1 MKVESGA
8 LALAMPLPPDRPHL
22 ASLITDLERLGEEP
36 AVVERRGLRMER
48 TSYGELARLAGRCA
62 RELESRGIT
71 KGQRVVIWGASGSEW
86 IGSFFG
92 CILRG
97 VVPVPLDIAG
107 SPDFIRRVV
116 AEVSPELVTGSQEQL
131 RALDGRVPR
140 IAFENFGTA
149 LPREPLLEPVA
160 SLHEDDTLQIIFT
173 SGTTGEPKGV
183 VHTHHNV
190 LASLRPI
197 EREMQKYLKFERVVH
212 PLGILNTL
220 PLSHVFGQFM
230 GIWIPPLLGA
240 VVHFDSRLIGRDLVS
255 VIYRER
261 ISVLAAVPRVVEMI
275 GSHLMERFP
284 DLPARLK
291 EAEGRSAWRRWW
303 IFRDVHR
310 ALGWKF
316 WALVLGGATLAAEVE
331 HFWTTLG
338 FVVVQGY
345 GMTET
350 AALVSLNHPFHPARG
365 TLGQVLP
372 GREVRLSAD
381 GEILVKGETVS
392 GATWAGGRMLPR
404 ESEWL
409 ATGDLGELDAAG
421 ALSFRGRKKD
431 VIVTASGL
439 NVYPEDLEAAL
450 LRQPRVRAA
459 AIVEGLGPQGPHP
472 LAVLVMHGT
481 GDDAAEAVR
490 AANRELAEFQQ
501 IRHWTIWP
509 EPDLPRTST
518 GKVLRR
524 EIAATVAMTAG
535 EKRTGTPASG
545 GLGGIIQRITGEDS
559 SPLPDSARLSEDVHL
574 DSLGRIELQSAL
586 ETRFGIPIGDAG
598 FQEIQTLG
606 ELRTLLRDS
615 GPAVGPATTP
625 ARIQDQHIYPQWPWT
640 RLAVVVRAVFLEGVA
655 MPLVALL
662 AAPKA
667 KRDWM
672 HGPDVPLLIVSNHV
686 TLYDVPI
693 LLYGLGRR
701 TRRRVAVAM
710 AGEMLLDWRRARGQG
725 NWFLNLLA
733 PAAYYLVTALFNV
746 FPLPQS
752 GDFRA
757 SFEHAARA
765 MDRGFH
771 VLVFPEGRRTPD
783 GRMHAFQ
790 RGSGL
795 LWKELQCDALPVY
808 LDGLWVS
815 TAAHAKWF
823 RSGKISTH
831 VGRII
836 TRNPETDP
844 GAATALLEE
853 RVRSL
858 REKWLLRDP
867 A

>member
-1 MKVESGA
+1 MYLARCGA
-8 LALAMPLPPDRPHL
+8 
-22 ASLITDLERLGEEP
+22 GP
-36 AVVERRGLRMER
+36 AGHR
-48 TSYGELARLAGRCA
+48 RLAGFHQKSHRGG
-62 RELESRGIT
+62 ESPACDWQSGA
-71 KGQRVVIWGASGSEW
+71 ASGS
-86 IGSFFG
+86 GQPLCRRSPSR
-92 CILRG
+92 ILE
-97 VVPVPLDIAG
+97 
-107 SPDFIRRVV
+107 RR
-116 AEVSPELVTGSQEQL
+116 S
-131 RALDGRVPR
+131 RASRCLSR
-140 IAFENFGTA
+140 
-149 LPREPLLEPVA
+149 VA

-240 VVHFDSRLIGRDLVS
+240 VVHFDSRLIGRDLAS

-275 GSHLMERFP
+275 GSHLTERFP

-291 EAEGRSAWRRWW
+291 EAEGHSAWRRWW
-303 IFRDVHR
+303 IFRDVHW

-316 WALVLGGATLAAEVE
+316 WALVVGGATLAAEVE
-331 HFWTTLG
+331 HFWSTLG

-372 GREVRLSAD
+372 GREVRLSAE

-392 GATWAGGRMLPR
+392 GATWAGGAMLPR

-439 NVYPEDLEAAL
+439 NIYPEDLEAAL
-450 LRQPRVRAA
+450 LRQPQVRAA
-459 AIVEGLGPQGPHP
+459 AIVEGLGPRGPHP
-472 LAVLVMHGT
+472 LAVLVMRGT
-481 GDDAAEAVR
+481 GDDAAETVR

-524 EIAATVAMTAG
+524 EIAAALAITTG
-535 EKRTGTPASG
+535 GKRTGMPASG
-545 GLGGIIQRITGEDS
+545 GLGSIIQRITGEDPS
-559 SPLPDSARLSEDVHL
+559 TLPDSARLSEDVHL
-574 DSLGRIELQSAL
+574 DSLGRVELQSAL

-606 ELRTLLRDS
+606 ELRTLLRGS
-615 GPAVGPATTP
+615 SPAMEPATAP
-625 ARIQDQHIYPQWPWT
+625 ALVQDQHIYPQWPWT
-640 RLAVVVRAVFLEGVA
+640 RLAMVLRTVFLEGVA

-662 AAPKA
+662 AAPTT
-667 KRDWM
+667 KRDWTRE
-672 HGPDVPLLIVSNHV
+672 PDLPVLIVSNHV

-771 VLVFPEGRRTPD
+771 VLVFPEGKRTPD
-783 GRMHAFQ
+783 GQMHEFQ

-795 LWKELQCDALPVY
+795 LWKELQCEALPVY

-815 TAAHAKWF
+815 KAAHAKWF

-831 VGRII
+831 VGRTI
-836 TRNPETDP
+836 TLKPETDP

-853 RVRSL
+853 QVRSL
-858 REKWLLRDP
+858 REK
-867 A
+867 

>member
-1 MKVESGA
+1 
-8 LALAMPLPPDRPHL
+8 MPLPPNRPHL
-22 ASLITDLERLGEEP
+22 ASLLEDFQRLGQEP
-36 AVVERRGLRMER
+36 AVVERRGLRIER
-48 TSYGELARLAGRCA
+48 TSYGELARLAGRYA

-71 KGQRVVIWGASGSEW
+71 KGERVVIWGASGSEW

-107 SPDFIRRVV
+107 SPDFIRRVI

-131 RALDGRVPR
+131 RALDGRVPQ

-160 SLHEDDTLQIIFT
+160 SLREDDTLQIIFT

-197 EREMQKYLKFERVVH
+197 EREMQKYLKFERVFH
-212 PLGILNTL
+212 PLRILNTL

-240 VVHFDSRLIGRDLVS
+240 VVHFDSRLIGRDLAS

-275 GSHLMERFP
+275 GSHLTERFP

-291 EAEGRSAWRRWW
+291 EAEGHSAWRRWW
-303 IFRDVHR
+303 IFRDVHL

-316 WALVLGGATLAAEVE
+316 WALVVGGATLPAEVE
-331 HFWTTLG
+331 HFWSTLG

-372 GREVRLSAD
+372 GREVRLSPE

-392 GATWAGGRMLPR
+392 GATWAGGAMLPR

-439 NVYPEDLEAAL
+439 NIYPEDLEAAL
-450 LRQPRVRAA
+450 LRQPQVRAA
-459 AIVEGLGPQGPHP
+459 AIIEGLGPRGPHP
-472 LAVLVMHGT
+472 LAVLVMRGT
-481 GDDAAEAVR
+481 GDDAAETVR

-524 EIAATVAMTAG
+524 EIAAALAMTTG
-535 EKRTGTPASG
+535 GKRTGMPASG
-545 GLGGIIQRITGEDS
+545 GLGGIIQRITGEDPS
-559 SPLPDSARLSEDVHL
+559 TLSDSARLSEDVHL
-574 DSLGRIELQSAL
+574 DSLGRVELQSAL
-586 ETRFGIPIGDAG
+586 ETRFGIPIDDAG
-598 FQEIQTLG
+598 FREIQTLG
-606 ELRTLLRDS
+606 ELRTLLRGS
-615 GPAVGPATTP
+615 GQAAEPATTL
-625 ARIQDQHIYPQWPWT
+625 ALVQDQHIFPQWPWT
-640 RLAVVVRAVFLEGVA
+640 PLVVVVRTVFLEGVA

-662 AAPKA
+662 AAPKVE
-667 KRDWM
+667 RDWT
-672 HGPDVPLLIVSNHV
+672 HEPDLPVMIVSNHV

-771 VLVFPEGRRTPD
+771 VLVFPEGKRTPD
-783 GRMHAFQ
+783 GQMHEFQ

-795 LWKELQCDALPVY
+795 LWKELQCEALPVY

-815 TAAHAKWF
+815 KAAHAKWF

-831 VGRII
+831 VGRMI
-836 TRNPETDP
+836 TLKSETDP

-853 RVRSL
+853 QVRSL
-858 REKWLLRDP
+858 R
-867 A
+867 AT

>member
-1 MKVESGA
+1 
-8 LALAMPLPPDRPHL
+8 
-22 ASLITDLERLGEEP
+22 
-36 AVVERRGLRMER
+36 
-48 TSYGELARLAGRCA
+48 
-62 RELESRGIT
+62 
-71 KGQRVVIWGASGSEW
+71 
-86 IGSFFG
+86 
-92 CILRG
+92 
-97 VVPVPLDIAG
+97 
-107 SPDFIRRVV
+107 
-116 AEVSPELVTGSQEQL
+116 
-131 RALDGRVPR
+131 
-140 IAFENFGTA
+140 
-149 LPREPLLEPVA
+149 
-160 SLHEDDTLQIIFT
+160 
-173 SGTTGEPKGV
+173 
-183 VHTHHNV
+183 
-190 LASLRPI
+190 
-197 EREMQKYLKFERVVH
+197 
-212 PLGILNTL
+212 
-220 PLSHVFGQFM
+220 
-230 GIWIPPLLGA
+230 
-240 VVHFDSRLIGRDLVS
+240 
-255 VIYRER
+255 
-261 ISVLAAVPRVVEMI
+261 
-275 GSHLMERFP
+275 MERFP

-291 EAEGRSAWRRWW
+291 EAEGHSAWRRWW

-316 WALVLGGATLAAEVE
+316 WALVVGGATLAAEVE

-372 GREVRLSAD
+372 GREVRLSAE

-392 GATWAGGRMLPR
+392 GATWAGGTMLPR

-439 NVYPEDLEAAL
+439 NIYPEDLEAAL
-450 LRQPRVRAA
+450 LRQPQVRAA
-459 AIVEGLGPQGPHP
+459 AIVEGLGPRGPHP
-472 LAVLVMHGT
+472 LAVLVMRGT

-524 EIAATVAMTAG
+524 EIAAALAMTTG
-535 EKRTGTPASG
+535 EKRTGMPASG
-545 GLGGIIQRITGEDS
+545 GLGGIIQRITGEDPS
-559 SPLPDSARLSEDVHL
+559 TLPDSARLSEDVHL
-574 DSLGRIELQSAL
+574 DSLGRVELQSAL
-586 ETRFGIPIGDAG
+586 ETRFGIPIDDAG

-606 ELRTLLRDS
+606 ELRTLLRGS
-615 GPAVGPATTP
+615 SQAVGPATTL
-625 ARIQDQHIYPQWPWT
+625 AVVQDQHIYPQWPWT
-640 RLAVVVRAVFLEGVA
+640 RLAVVVRTVFLEGVA

-667 KRDWM
+667 KRDWTRE
-672 HGPDVPLLIVSNHV
+672 PDVPVLIVSNHV

-783 GRMHAFQ
+783 GQMHAFQ

-815 TAAHAKWF
+815 KAAHAKWF

-831 VGRII
+831 VGRMI
-836 TRNPETDP
+836 TLKPETDP

-853 RVRSL
+853 QVRSL
-858 REKWLLRDP
+858 REK
-867 A
+867 

>member
-1 MKVESGA
+1 MGA
-8 LALAMPLPPDRPHL
+8 RAEILPLAMPLPPDRPHL
-22 ASLITDLERLGEEP
+22 ASLITDLERLGDEP
-36 AVVERRGLRMER
+36 AVVGLRGLRIER
-48 TSYGELARLAGRCA
+48 TSYGELARLAGRYA

-71 KGQRVVIWGASGSEW
+71 KGQRALIWGASGSEW

-107 SPDFIRRVV
+107 SPDFIRRVI
-116 AEVSPELVTGSQEQL
+116 AEVSPRIVTGSHEKL
-131 RALDGRVPR
+131 RALDGRVPQ
-140 IAFENFGTA
+140 IAFENFATA
-149 LPREPLLEPVA
+149 LPSEPLMKPVA
-160 SLHEDDTLQIIFT
+160 GLYEDDILQIIFT

-197 EREMQKYLKFERVVH
+197 EREMQKYLKFERAFH

-240 VVHFDSRLIGRDLVS
+240 VVHFDSRLIGRDIAS
-255 VIYRER
+255 VIYGER

-275 GSHLMERFP
+275 ESHLRERFS

-316 WALVLGGATLAAEVE
+316 WALVVGGATLASEVE
-331 HFWTTLG
+331 HFWSTLG

-372 GREVRLSAD
+372 GREVRLSAE

-392 GATWAGGRMLPR
+392 GATWTGGIMLPR

-409 ATGDLGELDAAG
+409 ATGDLGELNAAG

-431 VIVTASGL
+431 VIVAASGL
-439 NVYPEDLEAAL
+439 NIYPEDLEAAL
-450 LRQPRVRAA
+450 LRQPQVRAA
-459 AIVEGLGPQGPHP
+459 AIVEGLGPQGPYP
-472 LAVLVMHGT
+472 LAALVMRGT
-481 GDDAAEAVR
+481 GEDAAETVR

-524 EIAATVAMTAG
+524 EIAAALATTTGV
-535 EKRTGTPASG
+535 KRSGMPATR
-545 GLGGIIQRITGEDS
+545 GLGSIIQGITGEDPS
-559 SPLPDSARLSEDVHL
+559 ALPDSARLSEDVHL
-574 DSLGRIELQSAL
+574 DSLGRVELQSAL
-586 ETRFGIPIGDAG
+586 ETRFGVPIDDAG

-606 ELRTLLRDS
+606 DLRMLLKGS
-615 GPAVGPATTP
+615 GPAAQPATTL
-625 ARIQDQHIYPQWPWT
+625 ALVQTQHIYPQWPWT
-640 RLAVVVRAVFLEGVA
+640 HLAAVVRTVFLEGVA

-662 AAPKA
+662 AAPMT
-667 KRDWM
+667 KRDWTSE
-672 HGPDVPLLIVSNHV
+672 PDVPVLIVSNHV

-701 TRRRVAVAM
+701 ARRRVAVAM
-710 AGEMLLDWRRARGQG
+710 AGEMLLDWRRARGQE

-733 PAAYYLVTALFNV
+733 PVAYYLVTGLFNV

-783 GRMHAFQ
+783 GQMHAFQ

-795 LWKELQCDALPVY
+795 LWKELQCEALPVY
-808 LDGLWVS
+808 LSGLWV
-815 TAAHAKWF
+815 TKGAHAKWF
-823 RSGKISTH
+823 RSGEISTH
-831 VGRII
+831 IGHQIALK
-836 TRNPETDP
+836 PETDP
-844 GAATALLEE
+844 AAATALLEE
-853 RVRSL
+853 QVRSL
-858 REKWLLRDP
+858 RE
-867 A
+867 

>member
-1 MKVESGA
+1 
-8 LALAMPLPPDRPHL
+8 MPLPPNRPHL
-22 ASLITDLERLGEEP
+22 ASLLKDFERLGEEP
-36 AVVERRGLRMER
+36 AVVVRRGLRIER
-48 TSYGELARLAGRCA
+48 TSYGQLARLAGRYA

-71 KGQRVVIWGASGSEW
+71 KGQRAVIWGASGSEW

-107 SPDFIRRVV
+107 SPDFIRRVI
-116 AEVSPELVTGSQEQL
+116 AEVSPQLVTGSQEQL
-131 RALDGRVPR
+131 RALNGRVPQ
-140 IAFENFGTA
+140 IAFENFRMA

-197 EREMQKYLKFERVVH
+197 EREMQKYLKFERIVH
-212 PLGILNTL
+212 PLRILNTL

-240 VVHFDSRLIGRDLVS
+240 VVRFDSRLIGRDLAS
-255 VIYRER
+255 VIHGER

-275 GSHLMERFP
+275 GSRLMESFP
-284 DLPARLK
+284 DLPVRLK
-291 EAEGRSAWRRWW
+291 EAEGHSAWRRWW

-372 GREVRLSAD
+372 GREVRLSAE

-392 GATWAGGRMLPR
+392 GATWAGGALLPR

-439 NVYPEDLEAAL
+439 NIYPEDLEAAL
-450 LRQPRVRAA
+450 LRQPQVRAA
-459 AIVEGLGPQGPHP
+459 AIIEGLGPRGPHP
-472 LAVLVMHGT
+472 LAVLVMRGT
-481 GDDAAEAVR
+481 GDDAAETVR

-501 IRHWTIWP
+501 IRHWKIWA

-524 EIAATVAMTAG
+524 EIAAVLATT
-535 EKRTGTPASG
+535 TGGKQTEMPASG
-545 GLGGIIQRITGEDS
+545 GLEDIIQRITGEGPS
-559 SPLPDSARLSEDVHL
+559 TLPDSARLSEDVHL
-574 DSLGRIELQSAL
+574 DSLGRVELQSAL
-586 ETRFGIPIGDAG
+586 ETRFGVPIDDAG
-598 FQEIQTLG
+598 FREIQTLG
-606 ELRTLLRDS
+606 ELRTLLRGS
-615 GPAVGPATTP
+615 SPATEPATTP
-625 ARIQDQHIYPQWPWT
+625 ALIQDQHIYPRWPWT
-640 RLAVVVRAVFLEGVA
+640 RLAMVVRTMFLEGVA

-667 KRDWM
+667 RRDWTRE
-672 HGPDVPLLIVSNHV
+672 PDAPVLIVSNHV

-701 TRRRVAVAM
+701 TRRHVAVAM

-725 NWFLNLLA
+725 NWFLNLFA

-783 GRMHAFQ
+783 GQMHAFQ

-795 LWKELQCDALPVY
+795 LWKELQCEALLVY

-815 TAAHAKWF
+815 KAAHAKWF
-823 RSGKISTH
+823 RSGEISTH
-831 VGRII
+831 VGRMI
-836 TRNPETDP
+836 TLKPETDP
-844 GAATALLEE
+844 GSATALLEE
-853 RVRSL
+853 QVRSL
-858 REKWLLRDP
+858 RET
-867 A
+867 

>member
-1 MKVESGA
+1 MGA
-8 LALAMPLPPDRPHL
+8 RAEILPLAMPLPPDRPHL
-22 ASLITDLERLGEEP
+22 ASLITDLERLGDEP
-36 AVVERRGLRMER
+36 AIVGRRGLRIER

-62 RELESRGIT
+62 RALESRGIT
-71 KGQRVVIWGASGSEW
+71 KGQRVVIWGTSGSEW

-107 SPDFIRRVV
+107 SPDFIRRVI
-116 AEVSPELVTGSQEQL
+116 AEVNPELVTGSQEQL
-131 RALDGRVPR
+131 RALDGRVPQ
-140 IAFENFGTA
+140 IAFEEFATA

-160 SLHEDDTLQIIFT
+160 GLHEDDTLQIIFT

-240 VVHFDSRLIGRDLVS
+240 VVHFDSRLIGRDLAS

-275 GSHLMERFP
+275 ASHLRERFS
-284 DLPARLK
+284 DLPKRLK
-291 EAEGRSAWRRWW
+291 EAEGHSVWRRWW

-316 WALVLGGATLAAEVE
+316 WALVVGGATLAAEVE

-350 AALVSLNHPFHPARG
+350 AALVSLNHPFHPDRG

-392 GATWAGGRMLPR
+392 GATWAGGIMRPR
-404 ESEWL
+404 QSEWL
-409 ATGDLGELDAAG
+409 ATGDLGEMDAAG
-421 ALSFRGRKKD
+421 ALRFRGRKKD

-450 LRQPRVRAA
+450 LRQPQVRAA

-472 LAVLVMHGT
+472 LAVLVMCGN
-481 GDDAAEAVR
+481 GDDAGEAVR

-524 EIAATVAMTAG
+524 EIATTVAATAG
-535 EKRTGTPASG
+535 EKRTEAPPRG
-545 GLGGIIQRITGEDS
+545 GLGSIIQRITGEDPS
-559 SPLPDSARLSEDVHL
+559 TLPDSARLSEDVHL
-574 DSLGRIELQSAL
+574 DSLGRVELQSAL
-586 ETRFGIPIGDAG
+586 ETRFGIQIG
-598 FQEIQTLG
+598 
-606 ELRTLLRDS
+606 
-615 GPAVGPATTP
+615 
-625 ARIQDQHIYPQWPWT
+625 
-640 RLAVVVRAVFLEGVA
+640 
-655 MPLVALL
+655 
-662 AAPKA
+662 
-667 KRDWM
+667 
-672 HGPDVPLLIVSNHV
+672 
-686 TLYDVPI
+686 
-693 LLYGLGRR
+693 
-701 TRRRVAVAM
+701 
-710 AGEMLLDWRRARGQG
+710 
-725 NWFLNLLA
+725 
-733 PAAYYLVTALFNV
+733 
-746 FPLPQS
+746 
-752 GDFRA
+752 
-757 SFEHAARA
+757 
-765 MDRGFH
+765 
-771 VLVFPEGRRTPD
+771 
-783 GRMHAFQ
+783 
-790 RGSGL
+790 
-795 LWKELQCDALPVY
+795 
-808 LDGLWVS
+808 
-815 TAAHAKWF
+815 
-823 RSGKISTH
+823 
-831 VGRII
+831 
-836 TRNPETDP
+836 
-844 GAATALLEE
+844 
-853 RVRSL
+853 
-858 REKWLLRDP
+858 RE
-867 A
+867 